1 MQESLK
7 VLIENPIFWY
17 FGDFGLFGFPSISS
31 RSVTGWIDWKQKLSQ
46 SESIPIKESSERS
59 SDIPDKALIPSVVIF
74 PNIDESL
81 DTECKKKF

>member
-1 MQESLK
+1 M
-7 VLIENPIFWY
+7 

-59 SDIPDKALIPSVVIF
+59 SDIPDKVDKALIPSVVIF

-81 DTECKKKF
+81 DTECKNKFLK